1 MTLEPD
7 APTLNATNGAVL
19 RAAMAYL
26 IAGLGTVAVMGLL
39 GLLMRLDHAG
49 MLMVSPDWFY
59 RIMTLHGA
67 GMITGLLFASFG
79 GLAAVVSADVRLS
92 SRALWLGL
100 VLYLTG
106 MMLVVFAIV
115 LGRFAAGWTVLDPL
129 PYQGKTWTE
138 SAGVLA
144 FAGYAVTALAIIAV
158 SGVMLRGTIA
168 ACGGLRRA
176 LAWDLLFH
184 PRRPAPEVPRPPVLI
199 ATVTAIVGF
208 VMVGVGLVYL
218 VPLFLEAAGVVHQID
233 ALFSKNA
240 VLLFGHTM
248 ANLCVYV
255 AAGIVYGTLPRY
267 AHRPWKTTWP
277 VALAWNS
284 IILLIFFP
292 WSHHLYQDFAQPL
305 GLQILGN
312 LGSFAGG
319 FPSFIV
325 TIVGALALVYG
336 AGLEWS
342 PAPILMLLGIWGWA
356 FGGVGALLDAIVP
369 VNQVMHN
376 TMWVPAHFHT
386 YNMVGVAAFAWAYLY
401 HVTAELSRASE
412 RRVDRWA
419 AWLYGVGAVGMVA
432 LMFFEGAH
440 SVPRRYATHD
450 AEWQGYARA
459 AIPFV
464 VLMVIAL
471 GWLGGEVLARVGR
484 AWRRTHVGPL

>member
-1 MTLEPD
+1 MTPD
-7 APTLNATNGAVL
+7 APSVNATNGAVL
-19 RAAMAYL
+19 RAAVAYL

-49 MLMVSPDWFY
+49 MLVVSPDWFY

-79 GLAAVVSADVRLS
+79 GLAAVVSAEVRLS
-92 SRALWLGL
+92 ARALWIGL
-100 VLYLTG
+100 VLYLTA
-106 MMLVVFAIV
+106 MMLVVLAILV
-115 LGRFAAGWTVLDPL
+115 GRFAAGWTVLDPL
-129 PYQGKTWTE
+129 PYQGKTWSE

-144 FAGYAVTALAIIAV
+144 YAGYLVTGLAIVVVCGA
-158 SGVMLRGTIA
+158 MLRGTTA
-168 ACGGLRRA
+168 ARGGLRRA
-176 LAWDLLFH
+176 LAWDVLFH
-184 PRRPAPEVPRPPVLI
+184 PRRPSPDITHPPVLI
-199 ATVTAIVGF
+199 ATVTAIVGL

-218 VPLFLEAAGVVHQID
+218 VPLFLEAARAVRHID
-233 ALFSKNA
+233 ALFSKNV

-248 ANLCVYV
+248 ANLCIYV

-267 AHRPWKTTWP
+267 ANRPWKTTWP

-292 WSHHLYQDFAQPL
+292 WSHHLYQDFAQPF

-336 AGLEWS
+336 AGLQWS
-342 PAPILMLLGIWGWA
+342 PAAILMLLGIWGWA
-356 FGGVGALLDAIVP
+356 FGGMGALLDAIVP
-369 VNQVMHN
+369 INQVMHN
-376 TMWVPAHFHT
+376 TMWVAAHFHT
-386 YNMVGVAAFAWAYLY
+386 YNMIGVAAFVWAYLY
-401 HVTAELSRASE
+401 HLTAELSHAPE
-412 RRVDRWA
+412 RRLDRWA
-419 AWLYGVGAVGMVA
+419 AWLYGIGAVGMVL
-432 LMFFEGAH
+432 LMFLEGAH

-471 GWLGGEVLARVGR
+471 GWLGGEVVARVGR
-484 AWRRTHVGPL
+484 AWRRTRVGPL